1 MSAPHAIRL
10 VEPRDVPAVVALV
23 REVLAEFG
31 LVYGDGAETDAQLEA
46 LPASYADHGG
56 AFWVACDGERVIGT
70 CGVFPVAEATFEL
83 RKMYLHPD
91 ARGRR
96 VGKRLLE
103 EAIAFARAH
112 GGRRMVLDTAAQ
124 MTTAIAFYEAN
135 GFVRDDRECR
145 ASRCDRG
152 YARDL

>member
-1 MSAPHAIRL
+1 M
-10 VEPRDVPAVVALV
+10 

-31 LVYGDGAETDAQLEA
+31 LVYGDGADTDAQLEA
-46 LPASYADHGG
+46 LPGSYADHGG

-83 RKMYLHPD
+83 RKMYLHAD

-124 MTTAIAFYEAN
+124 MKTAIAFYEAN